1 MNTTGSITLEHVA
14 GFRRPGTENSNSV
27 DPASLEWSLRE
38 SSMIYSKESSLSPE
52 EVGKRLEAAA
62 ARNKFGVLHVHDLK
76 KTLESKGIQLGAECR
91 VYDVCNPDAASRA
104 LHTDMRV
111 STVLP
116 CRISVFSK
124 NGGSL
129 ISTVKPTALF
139 AATGLKGSE
148 ALATEVERR
157 VLDIIDESA

>member
-1 MNTTGSITLEHVA
+1 MDEVTAALATGKGPRISIEV
-14 GFRRPGTENSNSV
+14 GT
-27 DPASLEWSLRE
+27 
-38 SSMIYSKESSLSPE
+38 MIYSRRSSLSPE
-52 EVGKRLEAAA
+52 EIGKRLEEAA

-76 KTLESKGIQLGAECR
+76 KTLESKGVHLGSECM
-91 VYDVCNPDAASRA
+91 VYDVCNPDAASQA

-124 NGGSL
+124 EGGCL

-148 ALATEVERR
+148 ALAKEVERKI
-157 VLDIIDESA
+157 LDIIDESA

>member
-1 MNTTGSITLEHVA
+1 MDEVTAALATGKGPRI
-14 GFRRPGTENSNSV
+14 GTEV
-27 DPASLEWSLRE
+27 GT
-38 SSMIYSKESSLSPE
+38 MIYSKQSSLSPE
-52 EVGKRLEAAA
+52 EIGKRLEEAA

-76 KTLESKGIQLGAECR
+76 KTLESKGVHLGSECM

-111 STVLP
+111 SAVLP

-124 NGGSL
+124 EDGCL

-148 ALATEVERR
+148 ALAKEVERKI
-157 VLDIIDESA
+157 LDIIDESA